1 VGPMSFRAKVAV
13 VAAACAAALPAGS
26 LAARADVASLQLA
39 GLDAPV
45 QVVRDSHGVPY
56 VFATSEHDAYL
67 ALGYLHAEDRL
78 FQMDALR
85 RQASGTLAELLG
97 PNALAS
103 DVPLRTLGLRR
114 AAERSLAALSPET
127 VAALEAYA
135 AGVNAWLGANALPL
149 EYGALEL
156 TKAQVA
162 LWTPLDS
169 QVVAKLIGFSVSFE
183 ASELENTQR
192 LVAYQTVGAALGFD
206 GVALFFEDVMR
217 SEPFAHAPS
226 ILPGESSGTLATRGR
241 RPWPSPE
248 LSAEAEAAARSAL
261 ERLRAAGLAEARGI
275 GSNLGVVSG
284 QRAAGG
290 RSLIANDP
298 HLPHG
303 SPPIT
308 YQVGLHAGGAEE
320 ERLSLRG
327 STFPGVPFVTFGT
340 NGPVSWGVTT
350 NPSDVTDFYAEQL
363 VLADGVPVATTYLG
377 EAEPL
382 VVVSQ
387 TFRANQPGNGTADD
401 VVVVPPGG
409 GVPPAT
415 LVVPRRNQGPLLAV
429 DGSTGISVQFT
440 GSGPTRELDF
450 FRLLS
455 RAGTVGEAIDAERYA
470 DIPLNWMFVDDR
482 GNVGYQTSGEIPLR
496 EDLQAEIVAGL
507 PPFLLRNGTGGNEWI
522 ADPSPAEDQSL
533 AFWVLPPAE
542 MDGLVN
548 PARGWISNANQDPT
562 GATFDNDPLNQLRPG
577 GGIRYIT
584 SGHVTTAGGDDGIRN
599 ARIGERLEQ
608 ALADGGA
615 SFEEL
620 QAIQADVV
628 LGDAEALMPYFT
640 AAFQAARTPGA
651 PPELAALAA
660 DPRVAEAV
668 ARLAAWDRT
677 APTGIPEGYDAFDAG
692 ALAAP
697 SPAEVD
703 ASVAATIYSLWRG
716 RALALIVDSPLVARG
731 LGGFLPPGDEAM
743 VALRHLLAGDGTG
756 ASGIPFFDG
765 LVGRDTAILVALR
778 EALDLAASPAFAP
791 AFGGSENLADYRW
804 GRLHRGVLA
813 HPFGGPFSIP
823 SGAGFSDLAPGLPGL
838 AVDGGYSTVDAA
850 THDPRASVPGDFM
863 FEEGPVW
870 RFVAEARPSQPRAVA
885 VVPGGASGNPAGPW
899 FGNQLALWLTNDYRD
914 VPASRGEAERDAT
927 VRQRLMPV
935 P

>member
-1 VGPMSFRAKVAV
+1 MSFKRKVAV

-26 LAARADVASLQLA
+26 LAARGDVPSLQVA

-45 QVVRDSHGVPY
+45 QVVRDSYGVPH

-97 PNALAS
+97 PDALAS

-135 AGVNAWLGANALPL
+135 AGVNAWLEANPLPL

-162 LWTPLDS
+162 PWTPLDS
-169 QVVAKLIGFSVSFE
+169 QAVAKLIGFSVSFE

-192 LVAYQTVGAALGFD
+192 LVAYQTAGAALGFD

-226 ILPGESSGTLATRGR
+226 ILPGESSGAVTTKGRPRWAKADVPAQAHSATRK
-241 RPWPSPE
+241 
-248 LSAEAEAAARSAL
+248 AL
-261 ERLRAAGLAEARGI
+261 AKLRAAGLTEARARGT
-275 GSNLGVVSG
+275 NLWVVSG
-284 QRAAGG
+284 TRASGG
-290 RSLIANDP
+290 RPMIASDP
-298 HLPHG
+298 HLALV
-303 SPPIT
+303 SPAVT
-308 YQVGLHAGGAEE
+308 YEAGLNVSGAPE
-320 ERLSLRG
+320 ERLSLYG
-327 STFPGVPFVTFGT
+327 STFPGAPAVPWGT
-340 NGPVSWGVTT
+340 NGSVSWGTAT
-350 NPSDVTDFYAEQL
+350 NPSDVTDFYIEQL
-363 VLADGVPVATTYLG
+363 VLSDGVPVATTYLG
-377 EAEPL
+377 ETEPL
-382 VVVSQ
+382 VVLPE
-387 TFRANQPGNGTADD
+387 TFRTNQPGNGTADD

-409 GVPPAT
+409 GIPSAT
-415 LVVPRRNQGPLLAV
+415 FVVPRRNNGPLLA
-429 DGSTGISVQFT
+429 GEGTTGISVQFA
-440 GSGPTRELDF
+440 GFAPTRELDF

-455 RAGTVGEAIDAERYA
+455 RAGTVGEAVDRARYA
-470 DIPLNWMFVDDR
+470 DVPLNWMFVDDR
-482 GNVGYQTSGEIPLR
+482 GNIGYQTSGELPLR
-496 EDLQAEIVAGL
+496 EDLQAETVAGL

-522 ADPSPAEDQSL
+522 ADPSPDEDQSL
-533 AFWVLPPAE
+533 PYETLPFAE
-542 MDGLVN
+542 LDGLVN
-548 PARGWISNANQDPT
+548 PERGWISNANQDPT

-628 LGDAEALMPYFT
+628 LGDAEVLMPSIT
-640 AAFQAARTPGA
+640 VAFQAAQTPGA

-677 APTGIPEGYDAFDAG
+677 APTGIPEGYDASDSG
-692 ALAAP
+692 TLAAP

-703 ASVAATIYSLWRG
+703 ASIAATIYSLWRG
-716 RALALIVDSPLVARG
+716 RALALLVDSPLVARG
-731 LGGFLPPGDEAM
+731 LGDFLPPGDETM

-765 LVGRDTAILVALR
+765 PIGRDTAILAALR

-791 AFGGSENLADYRW
+791 AFGGSESLADYRW
-804 GRLHRGVLA
+804 GRLHRVVLA

-838 AVDGGYSTVDAA
+838 AVDGGYRTVDAA
-850 THDPRASVPGDFM
+850 THDPRASAPGDFM
-863 FEEGPVW
+863 FDEGPVW

-899 FGNQLALWLTNDYRD
+899 FGNQLALWLANDYRD

-927 VRQRLMPV
+927 VRQRLIPA